1 MATPVVNT
9 VEFIKDIII
18 EKIIDDKLFSI
29 RTQTQKQKIIKENLK
44 KFYKDIENIK
54 APLNEIVKEYQTI
67 KTIST
72 ENAIDLKAV
81 VGKKRFFRSNKGLE
95 KYKVKLKDAV
105 KTFKSNWLDDKDN
118 YLTKNSNITNDPKQY
133 EESQLYYYTLQSNI
147 LGIEESILNY
157 FKTEYKNIIDPDET
171 ISTQYDAAI
180 NAAKA
185 IHTYKSKKILKI
197 EVEDNFNDSK
207 EKILDFC
214 INVRPYLYSYS
225 EIDDV
230 KSTPPP
236 STSPTASTTQLVDQ
250 LENKKIGSSYIKA
263 IYKTKMDV
271 VLKAIENINAESK
284 TQKEAAKDLTK
295 NYRKLLKYLFM
306 IMENYYFQDLKYKH
320 KWSYKTLNNSYKK
333 NKVGTWKRFKRDF
346 TKFGQT
352 ITTFGKYKSKVRLGR
367 KYRINPLFGV
377 EKSTSTGT
385 GKKLFSYNIKDLTK
399 HKEDLVKQI
408 KVYDDYIKKELGVLD
423 TTTKTYVPRPN
434 KHYEFYEVKKRLEK
448 EIRKLKII
456 KFFLLR
462 KTVRLKSRTFGK
474 RPKLLNT
481 IDTLKAKIK
490 QRDKKFKNK
499 NFTTITKSV
508 QAKNLM
514 KDTKKSKTKKRLKKL
529 SKMLR
534 AQDVITAINATVN
547 YYKSQN
553 NTNSDRI
560 KNAIETNKTTAA
572 KEKVKEK
579 ERAEEIKARAAAQP
593 TTSSKA
599 SAAPTLPIAARAAPP
614 GPPPGPP
621 LEYKKILDAAN
632 AAKGAAEQRVTVF
645 ERTLVNIADPI
656 PAEAAAILDKVTAL
670 SNILPSKTAA
680 LKAAQDADRLAKEAK
695 KLAEGAKRLAGAAVA
710 VYATYVKSLTD
721 LKDKALAES
730 QTTKERLAAE
740 TAVAAAETAATTA
753 SEQIGAAQNAVRDA
767 KTALAAAEK
776 LAADKAAADKAAA
789 DQAEKDRLAKEAA
802 EKDLLEAAEL
812 ALNAAT
818 EAAKSAELAL
828 NAANSAKLASDA
840 AKKAAAAV
848 TSTAAAATL
857 TEPEAA
863 ATEEAEEATRLEAE
877 ATRLETAAQEQVT
890 AAQEQ
895 VTAAQEQVT
904 AAEEQVTAALQVTA
918 PSESAT
924 KVKEAEGKIA
934 EAKAK
939 VEEILNK
946 LQGLEVVVVGGSRK
960 TKKSNL
966 RKTKKSKSRKI
977 KDKTTKKTKKTNKSK
992 KTKKQ

>member
-54 APLNEIVKEYQTI
+54 APINEIIKEYQTI

-157 FKTEYKNIIDPDET
+157 FKTEYKNIIDPEET

-185 IHTYKSKKILKI
+185 IHTYKSKQILKI
-197 EVEDNFNDSK
+197 PVEDNFNDNK
-207 EKILDFC
+207 IIILDFC
-214 INVRPYLYSYS
+214 INVRPYLYRYGDKVEPKNPISS
-225 EIDDV
+225 
-230 KSTPPP
+230 STPL
-236 STSPTASTTQLVDQ
+236 TTQLVDQ

-295 NYRKLLKYLFM
+295 NYRTLLKYLFM

-320 KWSYKTLNNSYKK
+320 KWSYKTLNNTYKK
-333 NKVGTWKRFKRDF
+333 NKVGTLKGLQRDF
-346 TKFGQT
+346 SRFGQT
-352 ITTFGKYKSKVRLGR
+352 ITPFGKYKSKVRLGR

-399 HKEDLVKQI
+399 HKDALKKQI
-408 KVYDDYIKKELGVLD
+408 NKYNYYIQKLGVSD
-423 TTTKTYVPRPN
+423 PTTKTYVPRPD

-462 KTVRLKSRTFGK
+462 KTVRLKSRTFSK
-474 RPKLLNT
+474 KPKLLNT

-490 QRDKKFKNK
+490 QRDKNFKNK

-534 AQDVITAINATVN
+534 AQEVITAINATVN

-560 KNAIETNKTTAA
+560 KNAIETNKNAAAAA
-572 KEKVKEK
+572 KLN
-579 ERAEEIKARAAAQP
+579 AKAA
-593 TTSSKA
+593 
-599 SAAPTLPIAARAAPP
+599 AARAATPSPP
-614 GPPPGPP
+614 GPTPSPGPP
-621 LEYKKILDAAN
+621 SPQPPQPSGLPPTEYKKILDAAN

-656 PAEAAAILDKVTAL
+656 PAKAAAILAKVTAL

-695 KLAEGAKRLAGAAVA
+695 ISANTAKGLADKAVA
-710 VYATYVKSLTD
+710 EYTAYITKLNGLKVKTN
-721 LKDKALAES
+721 ANT
-730 QTTKERLAAE
+730 QTNIERLAAE
-740 TAVAAAETAATTA
+740 NAVVDAETAATTA
-753 SEQIGAAQNAVRDA
+753 SKKIAAAQNAVRDA
-767 KTALAAAEK
+767 NTALAAAEKLAAEK

-818 EAAKSAELAL
+818 EAAEAAELAL
-828 NAANSAKLASDA
+828 QAAKLAKEASEAAKKASDA
-840 AKKAAAAV
+840 A
-848 TSTAAAATL
+848 TAAPA
-857 TEPEAA
+857 PEAA
-863 ATEEAEEATRLEAE
+863 ATALGSEEATRLEAE
-877 ATRLETAAQEQVT
+877 AQEQVAEAQGKVT

-895 VTAAQEQVT
+895 VTAAQEQV
-904 AAEEQVTAALQVTA
+904 AAAQEQVTALTEVSQQIKKT
-918 PSESAT
+918 
-924 KVKEAEGKIA
+924 EAEGKIA
-934 EAKAK
+934 EAQAN
-939 VEEILNK
+939 VEEAQQILK
-946 LQGLEVVVVGGSRK
+946 ALQPEEAVVGGSRK